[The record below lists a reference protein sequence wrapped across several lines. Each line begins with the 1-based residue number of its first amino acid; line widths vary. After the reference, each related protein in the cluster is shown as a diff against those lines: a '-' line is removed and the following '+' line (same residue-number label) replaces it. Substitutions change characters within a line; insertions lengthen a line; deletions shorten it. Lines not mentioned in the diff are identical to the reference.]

1 MTEFVSRRAL
11 LTALGTG
18 ALAPAAVGAQ
28 GFYSGTAPPAST
40 ELWNWTRAQL
50 VLEPQAVWLDTAA
63 FGPTLRAALVMEYR
77 RLEQRS
83 QSFRRY
89 QQQALSGDALR
100 RMLTRA
106 AAFLGAQPD
115 DLAFTAGA
123 TDGLNLLARGID
135 LVQGDEVVTTTH
147 DHPAA
152 VYPWLLEAKRRGVK
166 VIQLPQ
172 PGVNANPSEIV
183 GRFAAALTPRTRVV
197 SFAHVQYTDGTVMP
211 VREIC
216 TLARQ
221 KGALSIVDGAQAP
234 GMLDFRIDQL
244 GCDCYATSFH
254 KWVSAPYGTGALYV
268 GREARS
274 RIWPLVVDRAAGW
287 DSADRFGTSPLPAQ
301 DAQPAWP
308 ETQARFG
315 QMSRL
320 SGPTLESIEVALDFQ
335 RAVTPA
341 RVNAR
346 IRDLSIYLRLKLKAL
361 SGVQVLSPTHASLSS
376 GIVSLRAAGRDHAE
390 IAESMARED
399 GIFVGHVAHG
409 SAFDALRVSV
419 HAHNTH
425 AELDRF
431 VVALQR
437 RL

>member
-11 LTALGTG
+11 LTALGAG
-18 ALAPAAVGAQ
+18 SLAPAAVAAQ
-28 GFYSGTAPPAST
+28 GFYSGTAPPPSA
-40 ELWNWTRAQL
+40 ELWTWTRAQL
-50 VLEPQAVWLDTAA
+50 VLEPQTVWLDTAS
-63 FGPTLRAALVMEYR
+63 FGPTLRAAMVTEYR

-83 QSFRRY
+83 QSFHSY

-100 RMLTRA
+100 RMLARA

-115 DLAFTAGA
+115 DLAFSAGT
-123 TDGLNLLARGID
+123 TDALNQLARGID
-135 LVQGDEVVTTTH
+135 LVPGDEILTTTH

-183 GRFAAALTPRTRVV
+183 GRFAGAFTPRTRVV
-197 SFAHVQYTDGTVMP
+197 TFAHVQYTDGTVMP
-211 VREIC
+211 VRELC
-216 TLARQ
+216 ALARQ
-221 KGALSIVDGAQAP
+221 HGALSIVDGAQAP
-234 GMLDFRIDQL
+234 GMLDFRIDQF

-268 GREARS
+268 SREARA
-274 RIWPLVVDRAAGW
+274 RLWPMIVDRAAGW
-287 DSADRFGTSPLPAQ
+287 DSTDRFGNSPLPTEEM
-301 DAQPAWP
+301 QPAWP

-320 SGPTLESIEVALDFQ
+320 SGPTLESVEVALEFQ
-335 RAVTPA
+335 RAVGSA
-341 RVNAR
+341 RVSSR
-346 IRDLSIYLRLKLKAL
+346 IRDLTMYLRLRLGAL
-361 SGVQVLSPTHASLSS
+361 RGVQLLSPSHAALSS
-376 GIVSLRAAGRDHAE
+376 GILALRVADRDHADL
-390 IAESMARED
+390 ADAMARED
-399 GIFVGHVAHG
+399 DLFVGHVAHG

-425 AELDRF
+425 ADLDRF
-431 VVALQR
+431 LVALQR

>member
-1 MTEFVSRRAL
+1 MTEFVSRRTLIA
-11 LTALGTG
+11 ALGAGT
-18 ALAPAAVGAQ
+18 LAPAAVGAQ
-28 GFYSGTAPPAST
+28 GFYSGTPPPAST

-50 VLEPQAVWLDTAA
+50 VLDPQAVWLDTAS
-63 FGPTLRAALVMEYR
+63 FGPTLRAAMVTEYR

-89 QQQALSGDALR
+89 QQQALSADALR

-106 AAFLGAQPD
+106 ATFLGTQPD
-115 DLAFTAGA
+115 DLAFTTGS
-123 TDGLNLLARGID
+123 TDALNLVARGID
-135 LVQGDEVVTTTH
+135 LAPGDEVLTTTH

-152 VYPWLLEAKRRGVK
+152 VYPWLMEARRRGIK
-166 VIQLPQ
+166 VVQLPQ
-172 PGVNANPSEIV
+172 RGVNANPSEIV
-183 GRFAAALTPRTRVV
+183 GRFAAAVSPRTRVV
-197 SFAHVQYTDGTVMP
+197 SIAHVQYTDGTVMP

-221 KGALSIVDGAQAP
+221 NGALSIVDGAQAP

-268 GREARS
+268 RREARA
-274 RIWPLVVDRAAGW
+274 RIWPLVVERPAGW
-287 DSADRFGTSPLPAQ
+287 DSTDRFGTTPLPLQEARSG
-301 DAQPAWP
+301 WP

-320 SGPTLESIEVALDFQ
+320 SGPTLESVEVALDFQ
-335 RAVTPA
+335 RAVSPA
-341 RVNAR
+341 RVSAR
-346 IRDLSIYLRLKLKAL
+346 IRDLAMYLRLKLGAI

-376 GIVSLRAAGRDHAE
+376 GIVSIAATGRNHGE
-390 IAESMARED
+390 IAESMARDD
-399 GIFVGHVAHG
+399 GIFVAHVAHG
-409 SAFDALRVSV
+409 DAFDALRASV

-425 AELDRF
+425 AELERF
-431 VVALQR
+431 VAALQR